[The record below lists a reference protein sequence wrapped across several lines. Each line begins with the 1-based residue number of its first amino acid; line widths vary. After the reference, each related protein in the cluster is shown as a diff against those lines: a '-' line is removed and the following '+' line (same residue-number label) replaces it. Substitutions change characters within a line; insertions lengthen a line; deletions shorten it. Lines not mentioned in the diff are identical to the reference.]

1 LIDFSL
7 LTVLSELGLQ
17 PTEILIV
24 AMLWQ
29 NMRNCNVLMEKLIQ
43 KVNELEI
50 KITRLEELAPT
61 AQ

>member
-1 LIDFSL
+1 MIDFSL